1 MSFSN
6 IFQSSFLENVTSAT
20 FPTDFMNGL
29 SELPGVGS
37 AVPASDHG
45 DYRR

>member
-1 MSFSN
+1 MSFSD
-6 IFQSSFLENVTSAT
+6 IIQSSFLENVTSAT
-20 FPTDFMNGL
+20 FPADFKNGL